1 MLSKK
6 VVKLFL
12 LVRHMKKNL
21 IITLF
26 FFISIF
32 NSTISK
38 ALNSDITLREELAIV
53 EGIHNCW
60 SIPFGMQTPNLSVS
74 IKLEL
79 RPDGTVSKTKVLDQE
94 KMNKSEQTTYRIFVE
109 SILRAIKLCQPLKVP
124 ITDNSYKRWKKL
136 TLNAEGFEGLYLNFK
151 PDKLAELI
159 YAEMKREEEK
169 KRLVKADNFLGNC
182 NIGNER
188 QYLNTALQL
197 IDEFNF
203 KTVMSKEKLV
213 YCNLSDKTG
222 ITFTMIPYNKDFIG
236 NGQYITIGQAGNTS
250 CINFIIVDMKNLQSA
265 ENQMLSVDL
274 NNRTGN
280 YGVSSNNFRSKY
292 CN

>member
-1 MLSKK
+1 
-6 VVKLFL
+6 
-12 LVRHMKKNL
+12 MKKNL

-26 FFISIF
+26 FFISTF

-60 SIPFGMQTPNLSVS
+60 SVPLGMQTLNLSVS

-79 RPDGTVSKTKVLDQE
+79 KPDGTVSKTKVLDQE
-94 KMNKSEQTTYRIFVE
+94 KMNKSEQTTMYRILVE
-109 SILRAIKLCQPLKVP
+109 TILRAIKNCQPLKVP
-124 ITDNSYKRWKKL
+124 ITGNSYKRWKNL
-136 TLNAEGFEGLYLNFK
+136 TLNAEGFKSIYLNFK
-151 PDKLAELI
+151 LDKLEELI
-159 YAEMKREEEK
+159 YAEMKREDEK

-236 NGQYITIGQAGNTS
+236 NGQYIGIGQAGNTS
-250 CINFIIVDMKNLQSA
+250 CINFIILDMKNLQST

-274 NNRTGN
+274 NNRNGN

>member
-26 FFISIF
+26 FFISTF

-60 SIPFGMQTPNLSVS
+60 SVPLGMQTLNLSVS

-79 RPDGTVSKTKVLDQE
+79 KPDGTVSKTKVLDQE
-94 KMNKSEQTTYRIFVE
+94 KMNKSEQTTMYRILVE
-109 SILRAIKLCQPLKVP
+109 TILRAIKNCQPLKVP
-124 ITDNSYKRWKKL
+124 ITGNSYKRWKNL
-136 TLNAEGFEGLYLNFK
+136 TLNAEGFKSIYLNFK
-151 PDKLAELI
+151 LDKLEELI
-159 YAEMKREEEK
+159 YAEMKREDEK

-222 ITFTMIPYNKDFIG
+222 ITFTMI
-236 NGQYITIGQAGNTS
+236 
-250 CINFIIVDMKNLQSA
+250 
-265 ENQMLSVDL
+265 
-274 NNRTGN
+274 
-280 YGVSSNNFRSKY
+280 
-292 CN
+292 

>member
-6 VVKLFL
+6 VVNLTL
-12 LVRHMKKNL
+12 LVWHMKKNL

-124 ITDNSYKRWKKL
+124 ITGNSYKRWKVL
-136 TLNAEGFEGLYLNFK
+136 TLNAEGFEGLYLNVK
-151 PDKLAELI
+151 PSKLAE
-159 YAEMKREEEK
+159 MRKEEEK
-169 KRLVKADNFLGNC
+169 KRHVKADNFLGNC

-236 NGQYITIGQAGNTS
+236 NGQYISIGQAGNTS
-250 CINFIIVDMKNLQSA
+250 CINFIILDMKNLQST
-265 ENQMLSVDL
+265 ENQMLSIDL
-274 NNRTGN
+274 NNRNGN